1 MYIQLRNRQPD
12 PSCKSAVISGV
23 REVSRF
29 LTHASGD
36 VEFTDWSNDEIR
48 LKSPPMESDLK
59 NYRIDLNSG
68 FTQYYED
75 HVKRIRQSNGCHT
88 LHHNDAR
95 HLEKDDTMRKSFEA
109 TLKWI
114 KESDYLNQCDQKPK
128 IITTSSAIHL
138 LLQLPYE
145 NEVRKMKAI
154 FFCMSEKLCAN
165 RILMQITFFRL

>member
-1 MYIQLRNRQPD
+1 MYDMYIQLRNRQPD
-12 PSCKSAVISGV
+12 PSCKSPVISKV

-29 LTHASGD
+29 LTHPSGE
-36 VEFTDWSNDEIR
+36 VEFTEWSNDEIR
-48 LKSPPMESDLK
+48 LKSPPGESDLK

-68 FTQYYED
+68 FQQYYED
-75 HVKRIRQSNGCHT
+75 HVKRVRKSNGCHT

-114 KESDYLNQCDQKPK
+114 KETNFLNKGSQEKPK

-145 NEVRKMKAI
+145 NEVSVR
-154 FFCMSEKLCAN
+154 E
-165 RILMQITFFRL
+165 TE

>member
-12 PSCKSAVISGV
+12 PSCKSPVISDV
-23 REVSRF
+23 KEVTRF
-29 LTHASGD
+29 LTHPSGE
-36 VEFTDWSNDEIR
+36 VEFSEWCNDEIR
-48 LKSPPMESDLK
+48 LKAPPGESDLK

-68 FTQYYED
+68 FQEYYED
-75 HVKRIRQSNGCHT
+75 HVKRVRKSNGCHT

-114 KESDYLNQCDQKPK
+114 KETDFIRRSEKKPK

-145 NEVRKMKAI
+145 NEVRL
-154 FFCMSEKLCAN
+154 FENDFW
-165 RILMQITFFRL
+165 ITST

>member
-12 PSCKSAVISGV
+12 PSIKSPVITGV
-23 REVSRF
+23 HEVSRF
-29 LTHASGD
+29 LTHPNGE
-36 VEFTDWSNDEIR
+36 VEFSDWSNDEIR
-48 LKSPPMESDLK
+48 LKPGPGESDLK
-59 NYRIDLNSG
+59 NHRIDLNQG
-68 FTQYYED
+68 FSNYYEG
-75 HVKRIRQSNGCHT
+75 HVKRVRKMNGCHT

-114 KESDYLNQCDQKPK
+114 KETDYINRCDPVNKPK

-145 NEVRKMKAI
+145 NEVRGT
-154 FFCMSEKLCAN
+154 
-165 RILMQITFFRL
+165 TFLTCQSQRCHELQ